1 MNTTTEFIN
10 DALNKIKHARSTRE
24 TLGSPKALDTVV
36 KQLTTAESVLALV
49 RDNSVLQTDAV
60 RNEVKTVLSLARES
74 DLIFDG
80 LIKVASHR
88 LPSILKA
95 TSFNEQLKGIHT
107 RFDKAL
113 QQASSQILGVAV
125 GLSGSQEDGY
135 LVQFN
140 TLSDIN
146 ERVKKVLQKNL
157 ALMDFLQAQQKVQ
170 ERDFNGAISLQPS
183 DVKAFKERAWQKPNN
198 QVLKEFSRASVYENT
213 ATSRLNIFTGNI
225 GVEPGYVSSFN
236 GTSTVHHNTMG
247 SDSSIITGDIGGQA
261 ALEMMKHMWRGTTN
275 D

>member
-1 MNTTTEFIN
+1 
-10 DALNKIKHARSTRE
+10 
-24 TLGSPKALDTVV
+24 
-36 KQLTTAESVLALV
+36 
-49 RDNSVLQTDAV
+49 
-60 RNEVKTVLSLARES
+60 
-74 DLIFDG
+74 
-80 LIKVASHR
+80 
-88 LPSILKA
+88 
-95 TSFNEQLKGIHT
+95 
-107 RFDKAL
+107 
-113 QQASSQILGVAV
+113 
-125 GLSGSQEDGY
+125 
-135 LVQFN
+135 
-140 TLSDIN
+140 
-146 ERVKKVLQKNL
+146 
-157 ALMDFLQAQQKVQ
+157 MDFLQAQQKVQ